1 MPDRRPKRTG
11 SFGGHFDE
19 LVKHFTQRTSAAKPA
34 RSAKTVRVRLD
45 KRDIHAQL
53 FERAWRTE

>member
-19 LVKHFTQRTSAAKPA
+19 LVKHFTQRTSAAIGKD
-34 RSAKTVRVRLD
+34 RS
-45 KRDIHAQL
+45 
-53 FERAWRTE
+53 RATG